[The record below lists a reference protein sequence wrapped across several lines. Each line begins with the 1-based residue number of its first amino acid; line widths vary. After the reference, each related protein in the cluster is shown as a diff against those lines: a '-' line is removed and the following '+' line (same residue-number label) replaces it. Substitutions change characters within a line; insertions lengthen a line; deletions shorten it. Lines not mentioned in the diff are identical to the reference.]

1 MSLPYENA
9 TSGTRALDEIQK
21 ILTTFGCQ
29 RFGTM
34 TDNEKGEI
42 LVQFTYR
49 GRDISVKASVRGYA
63 AAWLEEYPYNSSRHH
78 KGRQYHEQRALAQA
92 QISTCSILRDW
103 IKGQITAVEVGLL
116 TFEGAFLGQI
126 LLPSGKTV
134 LDTVEAAKMLPPGE
148 GLTKLENKAKVKA

>member
-9 TSGTRALDEIQK
+9 TSGTRALDDIQK
-21 ILTTFGCQ
+21 VLTRFGAA

-34 TDNEKGEI
+34 TDNERGEI

-49 GRDISVKASVRGYA
+49 NRDVSVKASVRGYA
-63 AAWLEEYPYNSSRHH
+63 AAWLLENPWTSQRRCS
-78 KGRQYHEQRALAQA
+78 KIDHERKALAQA

-126 LLPSGKTV
+126 LLPSGQTV
-134 LDTVEAAKMLPPGE
+134 LEAAQEKMLPQLE
-148 GLTKLENKAKVKA
+148 GPK